1 MISKASLLISQ
12 INSMI
17 EELQTTTNPELDQKI
32 SQIRVINKTIKTM
45 EKDRIAIPKEL
56 IRVRNKLTADLKQ
69 ENNPEEV
76 LVFLSDELLKSLQ
89 KIKVKRSKKSLLPEK
104 LGSRQRIGRNVK
116 RISNVEMKKVL
127 IEVLQEAG
135 GSENLKQ
142 IQMKIESKNKHR
154 FSEADLEKLEGG
166 IPRWVKTLQMLR
178 NPLIQRKI
186 LKKDSPRGIWE
197 LTDKYLKKG

>member
-32 SQIRVINKTIKTM
+32 SQIRAINKTLKNM
-45 EKDRIAIPKEL
+45 ERDHIAIPKEL

-69 ENNPEEV
+69 ENNPEDV
-76 LVFLSDELLKSLQ
+76 LVFLADELAKSLG
-89 KIKVKRSKKSLLPEK
+89 KIKTKRRQTSLLPEK
-104 LGSRQRIGRNVK
+104 LENRQRIGRNVK
-116 RISNVEMKKVL
+116 RVSNTEMKKIL
-127 IEVLQEAG
+127 IEILQEAG

-142 IQMKIESKNKHR
+142 IQMKIEAKNKNR

-166 IPRWVKTLQMLR
+166 VPRWVKTLQMLR
-178 NPLIQRKI
+178 TPLIQRKV
-186 LKKDSPRGIWE
+186 LKNNSPRGIWE